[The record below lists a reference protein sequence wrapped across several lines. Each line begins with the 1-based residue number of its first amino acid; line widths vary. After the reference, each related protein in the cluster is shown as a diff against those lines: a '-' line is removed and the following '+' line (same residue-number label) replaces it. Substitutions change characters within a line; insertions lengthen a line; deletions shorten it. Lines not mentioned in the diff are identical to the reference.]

1 MDFKASLP
9 QGISASLLSEQ
20 DLFQIYKL
28 CQTQPQ
34 YFKQMGQILSY
45 QHLKHLLTALPD
57 SGLSQDSKQFWG
69 FWKGKELIAFCEL
82 ILKFPEEDAAIIGW
96 FMVKKSATGRGLGSA
111 LIRSLKMH
119 LVNFKI
125 KEIILSYSDK
135 NYSGKHFWQ
144 GQGFE
149 PTGEMEKY
157 PEVTMITMSCKL

>member
-20 DLFQIYKL
+20 DLSQIYKL

-34 YFKQMGQILSY
+34 YFKQMGQTLSY
-45 QHLKHLLTALPD
+45 QHLKHQLTALPD

-96 FMVKKSATGRGLGSA
+96 FMVKKSVAGRGLGSE
-111 LIRSLKMH
+111 LIQSVKHHLSKLK
-119 LVNFKI
+119 VN
-125 KEIILSYSDK
+125 ELILSYSDK

-149 PTGEMEKY
+149 PTGEREKY